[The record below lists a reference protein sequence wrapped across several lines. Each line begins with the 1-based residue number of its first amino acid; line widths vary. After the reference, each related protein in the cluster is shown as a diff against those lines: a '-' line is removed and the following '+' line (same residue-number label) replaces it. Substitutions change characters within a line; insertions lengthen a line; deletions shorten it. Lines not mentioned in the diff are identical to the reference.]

1 MSWRVVVISRRC
13 KLEYKLGYLVCRGEE
28 IKKVHISEIS
38 SLIIESTA
46 VSLTASLLCELV
58 KRKEYIVVL
67 DRDLCE
73 IVV

>member
-1 MSWRVVVISRRC
+1 MQAGIQVGIFGMQRRRDE
-13 KLEYKLGYLVCRGEE
+13 KG
-28 IKKVHISEIS
+28 HISEIS

>member
-1 MSWRVVVISRRC
+1 M
-13 KLEYKLGYLVCRGEE
+13 
-28 IKKVHISEIS
+28 KKVHISEIS